1 MTPVADASGIS
12 NERLD
17 PGSPRYTMR
26 EVFPGTNPPTRY
38 RMGTG
43 ANTRCPE
50 RGDRMVNAGTREPGE
65 VVASAGETDAAG
77 ELDGALP
84 PHATPRRINSDAP
97 PVTRGNVG
105 REKKCGRLSM
115 LARSLDGPAVGSV
128 PGSLTRWGRAA
139 ETSAALPN

>member
-1 MTPVADASGIS
+1 
-12 NERLD
+12 
-17 PGSPRYTMR
+17 
-26 EVFPGTNPPTRY
+26 
-38 RMGTG
+38 
-43 ANTRCPE
+43 
-50 RGDRMVNAGTREPGE
+50 MVNAGTREPGE